1 MNVDLLRDQRGQG
14 LTEYLILLLLIAII
28 AIPTVTQ
35 LGKNI
40 RTKLVKAKNAVYH
53 MKTDPGPDE
62 DDEKDGGGGDAG
74 GGGTNG

>member
-1 MNVDLLRDQRGQG
+1 MKILKDERGQG

-40 RTKLVKAKNAVYH
+40 RTKLTRAKNAVYH
-53 MKTDPGPDE
+53 IKTDPDA
-62 DDEKDGGGGDAG
+62 DSDGDGE
-74 GGGTNG
+74 